1 MHPDLLVDNDKSYE
15 DIYEW
20 INQMQK
26 VRDNI
31 AMDWIIE
38 DIFCRVAKMGT
49 FTRSVQVIFLA
60 FQILLIGNQ
69 VNLY

>member
-38 DIFCRVAKMGT
+38 DIFCRVAKMG
-49 FTRSVQVIFLA
+49 FLLVQCKSFFLH
-60 FQILLIGNQ
+60 FKF
-69 VNLY
+69 Y